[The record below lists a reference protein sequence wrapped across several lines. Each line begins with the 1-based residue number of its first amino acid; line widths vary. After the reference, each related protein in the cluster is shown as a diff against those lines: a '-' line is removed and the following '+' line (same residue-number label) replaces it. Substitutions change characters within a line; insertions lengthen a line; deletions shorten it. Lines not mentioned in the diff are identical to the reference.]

1 MDQQEY
7 ASTSAAYLRFADEEA
22 RDRSALYGELARSAA
37 SDPLVIAFLLTLP
50 KEKRQPNLLF
60 AATRFLFGTPTGWCQ
75 FRRVVRENEDAIRA
89 IMLKRSTQTNE
100 PARCATLLPVLARLP
115 QPLALIEVG
124 ASAGLCLIADRYGY
138 DYGGHLV
145 RPAVDQLEPPVFSCV
160 VNVIT
165 PIPTALPRVI
175 WRAGLDLDPVDLSD
189 PDQTAWLEAL
199 VWPEQTDRLAKLR
212 AAMRIAREDKP
223 RVLKGDLRTDLARL
237 TAEAP
242 KDATL
247 VVFHTAVLAYIRSQP
262 EREEFARSVKSL
274 CDFWIS
280 NESPRVLPKIAARVG
295 KEGPKGCFLMSV
307 NGVPVGWTDPHGAS
321 LDWISKL
328 PERGAAARGL
338 DESWLALCHSQHSPP
353 PV

>member
-1 MDQQEY
+1 
-7 ASTSAAYLRFADEEA
+7 
-22 RDRSALYGELARSAA
+22 
-37 SDPLVIAFLLTLP
+37 
-50 KEKRQPNLLF
+50 
-60 AATRFLFGTPTGWCQ
+60 
-75 FRRVVRENEDAIRA
+75 
-89 IMLKRSTQTNE
+89 MLKRSTQTNE